1 MNDLPVHAARGE
13 PGSEA
18 APPAIETRGLTVRL
32 GTGRGA
38 RTILHAID
46 LAVPAGA
53 VVGLVGR
60 NGAGKTTLLDALVGR
75 IAPHAGHSRLLG
87 CPSLHLTDPV
97 RERLG
102 YVAQMPDLFAG
113 LTGEQHLRRIGRLYA
128 NWNEA
133 RAHQLSERLGLDLHA
148 HASRLSLGDQQ
159 KLSLVLALGHDPD
172 LLLLDEPVASLDP
185 LTRREFMRTLF
196 ERRWINQPART
207 ILVSSHLLTD
217 LERVV
222 THVAFLREGRLQLFD
237 EWDAIAEHVRLLEL
251 PAGSSARPQGEGVI
265 ACSEREGRVRV
276 VFDARRAKAP
286 PASGRSLSLE
296 DLFVEL
302 NG

>member
-1 MNDLPVHAARGE
+1 MNDLPVQALHGE
-13 PGSEA
+13 PAIASVC
-18 APPAIETRGLTVRL
+18 PAIEAYGLTVRL
-32 GTGRGA
+32 GSGRGA
-38 RTILHAID
+38 RTIVQGVD
-46 LAVPAGA
+46 LAVPDGA
-53 VVGLVGR
+53 VVGLIGR

-87 CPSLHLTDPV
+87 CPSLDLTDPV

-102 YVAQMPDLFAG
+102 YVAQSPDLFPG
-113 LTGEQHLRRIGRLYA
+113 LSGLQHLQRIGRLYA
-128 NWNEA
+128 HWNEA
-133 RAHQLSERLGLDLHA
+133 RARMLADKLGLDLHA
-148 HASRLSLGDQQ
+148 QASRLSLGDQQ

-251 PAGSSARPQGEGVI
+251 PAGSAAQPRGPGVI
-265 ACSEREGRVRV
+265 ACTEREGRVRV
-276 VFDARRAKAP
+276 VFDARRAEAP
-286 PASGRSLSLE
+286 PASGRALGLE

-302 NG
+302 NT

>member
-1 MNDLPVHAARGE
+1 MNDLSVHACGGGQGDA
-13 PGSEA
+13 A
-18 APPAIETRGLTVRL
+18 APLAIEARDLTVRL

-38 RTILHAID
+38 RSILHGID
-46 LAVPAGA
+46 LDIPDGA

-60 NGAGKTTLLDALVGR
+60 NGAGKTTLLDTLVGR
-75 IAPHAGHSRLLG
+75 IAPHAGQSRLLG
-87 CPSLHLTDPV
+87 CPSLDLGDPV

-102 YVAQMPDLFAG
+102 YVAQTPDLFAG
-113 LTGEQHLRRIGRLYA
+113 LDAEQHLRRIGRLYA
-128 NWNEA
+128 NWSEA
-133 RAHQLSERLGLDLHA
+133 RARALADKLGLNLLIQ
-148 HASRLSLGDQQ
+148 ASRLSLGDQQ

-251 PAGSSARPQGEGVI
+251 PAGSSARPQGDGVI
-265 ACSEREGRVRV
+265 ACTEREGRVRI
-276 VFDARRAKAP
+276 VFDARRAEAP
-286 PASGRSLSLE
+286 PASGRALGLE

-302 NG
+302 NT

>member
-1 MNDLPVHAARGE
+1 MNDLSVHACGGGQGDA
-13 PGSEA
+13 A
-18 APPAIETRGLTVRL
+18 APLAIEARDLTVRL

-38 RTILHAID
+38 RSILHGID
-46 LAVPAGA
+46 LDIPDGA

-60 NGAGKTTLLDALVGR
+60 NGAGKTTLLDTLVGR
-75 IAPHAGHSRLLG
+75 IAPHAGQSRLLG
-87 CPSLHLTDPV
+87 CPSLDLGDPV

-102 YVAQMPDLFAG
+102 YVAQTPDLFAG
-113 LTGEQHLRRIGRLYA
+113 LDAEQHLRRIGRLYA
-128 NWNEA
+128 NWSEA
-133 RAHQLSERLGLDLHA
+133 RARALADKLGLNLLTQ
-148 HASRLSLGDQQ
+148 ASRLSLGDQQ

-185 LTRREFMRTLF
+185 LPRREFRRTPC

-251 PAGSSARPQGEGVI
+251 PAGSSARPQGDGVI
-265 ACSEREGRVRV
+265 ACTEREGRVRI
-276 VFDARRAKAP
+276 VFDARRAAAP
-286 PASGRSLSLE
+286 PASGRALGLE

-302 NG
+302 NT

>member
-1 MNDLPVHAARGE
+1 MTDPIASASSAE
-13 PGSEA
+13 P
-18 APPAIETRGLTVRL
+18 APPAIEAHGLTVRL

-38 RTILHAID
+38 RTILHGLD
-46 LAVPAGA
+46 LNVPDGA

-87 CPSLHLTDPV
+87 CPSLELTDPV

-102 YVAQMPDLFAG
+102 YVAQTPDLFVG
-113 LTGEQHLRRIGRLYA
+113 LTGEQHLRRIGGLYA
-128 NWNEA
+128 NWNEERA
-133 RAHQLSERLGLDLHA
+133 RALADKLGLNLHAPATQLSQ
-148 HASRLSLGDQQ
+148 GDQQ

-222 THVAFLREGRLQLFD
+222 SHVAFLREGRLQLFD
-237 EWDAIAEHVRLLEL
+237 EWDAVAEHVRLLEL
-251 PAGSSARPQGEGVI
+251 PAGSSARPQGAGVI
-265 ACSEREGRVRV
+265 ACTEREGRVRV
-276 VFDARRAKAP
+276 VFDARHAEAP
-286 PASGRSLSLE
+286 PASGRALSLE

-302 NG
+302 NA